1 MKFCNTCYK
10 TVTDNKIKIGDEC
23 PELGCFGKITEE
35 EDIMVPLYI
44 KLRKKNYHPYGFI
57 SGEDGKDDFYVILYN
72 IQTSQHLP
80 PLPKDIEVFQY
91 LTPPPKNE
99 IFEQEKVIVLKR
111 KLLSKVKSKR
121 HIEIQKAAK
130 DFGIYIDIFPTLYT
144 IQAKYTFSNSY
155 KANILYNHFLLSNY
169 AYSLSLNEESRE
181 KKVYISRAI
190 KNTECKAEVEILYE
204 LYEKMDA
211 YQLCYEILKF

>member
-57 SGEDGKDDFYVILYN
+57 SGEDGKDDFYIIVDN
-72 IQTSQHLP
+72 IQAREHLP

-99 IFEQEKVIVLKR
+99 IFEQIKMFGLKR
-111 KLLSKVKSKR
+111 KLHSKVKSKR
-121 HIEIQKAAK
+121 QKEIQKAAK
-130 DFGIYIDIFPTLYT
+130 DFETYIDTFPTLLKLYSEFNCYST
-144 IQAKYTFSNSY
+144 LEADE
-155 KANILYNHFLLSNY
+155 LYNLLLLYRYGFDLFL
-169 AYSLSLNEESRE
+169 EEDPNPIVSVSRIIKE
-181 KKVYISRAI
+181 SERKK
-190 KNTECKAEVEILYE
+190 EVEFLYE
-204 LYEKMDA
+204 LYDKMGVERVTYGLYTD
-211 YQLCYEILKF
+211 